1 VPSTPT
7 LTASISVGQVI
18 YGITVLGANI
28 FIVRNGSTG
37 VEVYDSSTLKLQHTI
52 PVQANT
58 PVGLVSCPKYKCLY
72 LCSIGGNIFLIH
84 RVEPAA
90 GNATMKWKT
99 DKSPRGLSVNS
110 VCNVLVACSG
120 TNKLQEFTTFGIL
133 VREIVFQGDMS
144 SPLHAVQ
151 MSNGQYMVSHG
162 TPYTNV
168 SIVAVDGKV
177 VYQYGN
183 SHQFGTGPLNTVQ
196 NIAVARNGCVLVADS
211 GNKRILA
218 MNPVLS
224 CAHEIPFSLS
234 VHGGLQNPQALYYQ
248 ELQGRLYVGEAAGEG
263 RVLIFD
269 NVKNIG
275 IDMKRS

>member
-1 VPSTPT
+1 
-7 LTASISVGQVI
+7 
-18 YGITVLGANI
+18 
-28 FIVRNGSTG
+28 
-37 VEVYDSSTLKLQHTI
+37 VEL
-52 PVQANT
+52 
-58 PVGLVSCPKYKCLY
+58 
-72 LCSIGGNIFLIH
+72 
-84 RVEPAA
+84 AA

-99 DKSPRGLSVNS
+99 DKSPRGLCVNN
-110 VCNVLVACSG
+110 VYNVLVACSG

-133 VREIVFQGDMS
+133 IREIVFQGDNPMTF
-144 SPLHAVQ
+144 PVHAVQ
-151 MSNGQYMVSHG
+151 MSNGQYMVSHAA
-162 TPYTNV
+162 PYSSI

-183 SHQFGTGPLNTVQ
+183 SHQFGTGPLSGAQ

-211 GNKRILA
+211 GNRRILA

-224 CAHEIPFSLS
+224 CAHEIPFTLSLQ
-234 VHGGLQNPQALYYQ
+234 GGLQTPQALYFK
-248 ELQGRLYVGEAAGEG
+248 ELQGRLYVGETGGEC